1 MIHLPSLNFE
11 LGETADML
19 RDAVQDFAQAEIAPI
34 AAEIDRSNEFP
45 NELWPKLGDMGLL
58 GITVPE
64 TYGGAEMGYLE
75 HIVAMEEISRASA
88 SVGLSYGAHS
98 NLCVNE
104 WHQDVDYQWPGC
116 RCHRGLREDRSRR
129 RFAWD

>member
-45 NELWPKLGDMGLL
+45 NELWPKLGDMGFT
-58 GITVPE
+58 G
-64 TYGGAEMGYLE
+64 
-75 HIVAMEEISRASA
+75 HHRA
-88 SVGLSYGAHS
+88 
-98 NLCVNE
+98 
-104 WHQDVDYQWPGC
+104 
-116 RCHRGLREDRSRR
+116 RSL
-129 RFAWD
+129 WWC